1 MLSVNAT
8 IITAVL
14 EAHIGYKNRTAL
26 ADLLNPY
33 AALNTQQDCPTGP
46 VNGLLTDGYIKSGIH
61 RPPGQNWVMSPNSLT
76 GPLIGKNVSDL
87 DNIIK
92 NKGAYVT
99 IRTLDH

>member
-33 AALNTQQDCPTGP
+33 AALNTQQDCPTG
-46 VNGLLTDGYIKSGIH
+46 TC
-61 RPPGQNWVMSPNSLT
+61 
-76 GPLIGKNVSDL
+76 
-87 DNIIK
+87 
-92 NKGAYVT
+92 
-99 IRTLDH
+99 

>member
-1 MLSVNAT
+1 
-8 IITAVL
+8 
-14 EAHIGYKNRTAL
+14 
-26 ADLLNPY
+26 
-33 AALNTQQDCPTGP
+33 
-46 VNGLLTDGYIKSGIH
+46 
-61 RPPGQNWVMSPNSLT
+61 MSPNSLT